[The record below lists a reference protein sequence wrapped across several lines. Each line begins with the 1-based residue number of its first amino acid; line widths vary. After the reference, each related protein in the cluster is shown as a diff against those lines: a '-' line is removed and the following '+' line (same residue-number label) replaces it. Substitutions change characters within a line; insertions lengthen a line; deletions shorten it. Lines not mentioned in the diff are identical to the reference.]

1 MNTMTQEAM
10 VAPKLLDYVVSE
22 IQIEESGVTFILEHR
37 FKDVSNAWV
46 EGFIEAEKS
55 TQTYTHSDGYDIQND
70 VDVEIDSLVLKDKS
84 LATVLTDVDA
94 ILGECVKF
102 MLTEEQF
109 SKIDM
114 LIGQYFEELY
124 EEDLKRLE
132 NDHYWEWFY

>member
-22 IQIEESGVTFILEHR
+22 IQVEAGGVTFILEHR
-37 FKDVSNAWV
+37 LKDVSNAWI
-46 EGFIEAEKS
+46 EGFIEAEES
-55 TQTYTHSDGYDIQND
+55 TQTYTHSDGWNFQND

-84 LATVLTDVDA
+84 LATVLTDEDA
-94 ILGECVKF
+94 ILGEGVKF

-114 LIGQYFEELY
+114 LIGQYFEELH

-132 NDHYWEWFY
+132 NNYY